1 MLQKTKRSA
10 VSDGVTVF
18 LITLIVLRDLFIGNM
33 IYVPSV
39 LLLHAGILELLV
51 VGQLWSAYRRGNGR
65 TKMER
70 TLLRYAAWALL
81 TRFLLL
87 DFAEK
92 IGLEV
97 LTVCEMCV
105 AFCAI
110 RGMDRKA
117 ASRIFTLAAA
127 ILCAVL
133 TVWCVCGMVVVL
145 TDIGEIRLLDTVIR
159 IAAED
164 IWTTTGDAGL
174 LKFLDYYPVHRNES
188 SAWMMIGLWLLA
200 YQWSVCKRK
209 LWRIPMAFS
218 MLMLYLSIA
227 LQRSRS
233 VCVITGLTVGLLAAS
248 GLLRLNWK
256 KLPKYLLMAVTVVL
270 CTFVVYKSFSAVSTG
285 LSGISAMRKEAV
297 TAQASIPSADALLA
311 ETPQAEPAAE
321 APKLVKLSEATPV
334 STEPANDP
342 VLTDQ
347 RSFFRDL
354 LTLTQ
359 RTRIWK
365 CEAYALV
372 HHPLLLV
379 FGQREDEV
387 AWNMVRYGGLDIPA
401 YHTHNGFLQI
411 LATFGLPGLVLFVLF
426 LLPLLKKILRVYLGN
441 APMSAKILTL
451 PLIGL
456 LVYSVMEPMFS
467 SLVGLASVLFML
479 IAGKLCREET
489 GNAAPD
495 RVSE

>member
-1 MLQKTKRSA
+1 MLQKTKWSA
-10 VSDGVTVF
+10 ISGGVTVF
-18 LITLIVLRDLFIGNM
+18 LITLIVLRDLFIDNM
-33 IYVPSV
+33 IYVPPV

-51 VGQLWSAYRRGNGR
+51 VSQLLPAYRRGNSK
-65 TKMER
+65 TNMER
-70 TLLRYAAWALL
+70 TLLCYAAWALL

-105 AFCAI
+105 AFCAMRSI
-110 RGMDRKA
+110 DRKA

-133 TVWCVCGMVVVL
+133 TVWCVCGMIVVL
-145 TDIGEIRLLDTVIR
+145 TDVGEIRLLNTTIW
-159 IAAED
+159 ITAED
-164 IWTTTGDAGL
+164 VWTAAGNAGL
-174 LKFLDYYPVHRNES
+174 LKFLEFHPVHRNEC
-188 SAWMMIGLWLLA
+188 SAWMMTGLWLLA
-200 YQWSVCKRK
+200 YQWSVCKKK

-218 MLMLYLSIA
+218 MLLLYLSIA

-233 VCVITGLTVGLLAAS
+233 VCVITGLTIGLLAALWLS
-248 GLLRLNWK
+248 KLNWK
-256 KLPKYLLMAVTVVL
+256 KLPKYLLMAATVVL
-270 CTFVVYKSFSAVSTG
+270 CTFVVYKSFSAISAG
-285 LSGISAMRKEAV
+285 LSGISAMRKETV
-297 TAQASIPSADALLA
+297 TAQASLSPTDTLLA
-311 ETPQAEPAAE
+311 EMPRAESDAG
-321 APKLVKLSEATPV
+321 APKLIKLSETAPV
-334 STEPANDP
+334 STEPAKEP

-347 RSFFRDL
+347 RSFFHDL
-354 LTLTQ
+354 LTLTL
-359 RTRIWK
+359 RTKIWK

-372 HHPLLLV
+372 HHPQLLI

-401 YHTHNGFLQI
+401 KHTHNGFLQI

-426 LLPLLKKILRVYLGN
+426 LFPLLKKILCVCLGN

-456 LVYSVMEPMFS
+456 LVYSVMEPMFTS
-467 SLVGLASVLFML
+467 FVGLVSVLFML
-479 IAGKLCREET
+479 IAGKLCRDEA

>member
-10 VSDGVTVF
+10 VSGGVTVF
-18 LITLIVLRDLFIGNM
+18 LITLIVLRDLFIDNM
-33 IYVPSV
+33 IYFPPV
-39 LLLHAGILELLV
+39 LLLHASILELLV
-51 VGQLWSAYRRGNGR
+51 VSQLWPAYQRGNSKTR
-65 TKMER
+65 MER
-70 TLLRYAAWALL
+70 MLLCYAAWALL

-105 AFCAI
+105 AFCAM

-117 ASRIFTLAAA
+117 ASRIFTLATA

-145 TDIGEIRLLDTVIR
+145 TDIGEIQLLNTSIQ
-159 IAAED
+159 ITAED
-164 IWTTTGDAGL
+164 VWTTAGNAGL

-200 YQWSVCKRK
+200 YQWSVCQKK

-218 MLMLYLSIA
+218 MLLLYLSIA

-233 VCVITGLTVGLLAAS
+233 VCVITGLTIGLLAAS

-256 KLPKYLLMAVTVVL
+256 RLPKYLLMAATVLL
-270 CTFVVYKSFSAVSTG
+270 CTFVVYKSFSAISAG
-285 LSGISAMRKEAV
+285 LSGISAMRKETV
-297 TAQASIPSADALLA
+297 TAQASMPTGDALPA
-311 ETPQAEPAAE
+311 ETPQTEPAPE

-347 RSFFRDL
+347 RSFFHDL
-354 LTLTQ
+354 LTLTL
-359 RTRIWK
+359 RTKIWK

-372 HHPLLLV
+372 HHPLLLI

-401 YHTHNGFLQI
+401 KHTHNGFLQI
-411 LATFGLPGLVLFVLF
+411 LATFGLPGLILFILF
-426 LLPLLKKILRVYLGN
+426 LLPLLKKILCVYLGN
-441 APMSAKILTL
+441 APMSTKILTL

-456 LVYSVMEPMFS
+456 LVYSVMEPMFTS
-467 SLVGLASVLFML
+467 FVGLASVLFML
-479 IAGKLCREET
+479 IAGKLCRGET
-489 GNAAPD
+489 GSAAPD
-495 RVSE
+495 RVSG